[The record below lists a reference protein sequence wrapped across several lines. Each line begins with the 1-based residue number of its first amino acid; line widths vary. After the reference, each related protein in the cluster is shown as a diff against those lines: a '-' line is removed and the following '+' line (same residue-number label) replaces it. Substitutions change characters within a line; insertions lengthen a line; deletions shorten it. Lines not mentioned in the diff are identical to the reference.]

1 MTPKQKAE
9 CMRIAA
15 LKYEL
20 AGQFLN
26 KSAEYARKAADEI
39 AEANEINYRLNQLLK
54 RPKLRLI
61 DDEKKETELVQT
73 EVMEAN
79 E

>member
-15 LKYEL
+15 LKYEQ

-39 AEANEINYRLNQLLK
+39 AEANEIQYKLNQQMK
-54 RPKLRLI
+54 IPNLRLV
-61 DDEKKETELVQT
+61 DGKE
-73 EVMEAN
+73 
-79 E
+79 

>member
-39 AEANEINYRLNQLLK
+39 AEANEIQYKLNQQMK
-54 RPKLRLI
+54 IPNLRLV
-61 DDEKKETELVQT
+61 DGKE
-73 EVMEAN
+73 
-79 E
+79 